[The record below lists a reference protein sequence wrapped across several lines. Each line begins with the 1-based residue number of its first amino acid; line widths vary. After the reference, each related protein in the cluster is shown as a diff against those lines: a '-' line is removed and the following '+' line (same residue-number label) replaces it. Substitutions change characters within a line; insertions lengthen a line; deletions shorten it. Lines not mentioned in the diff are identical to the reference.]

1 MDNQFEKYLNS
12 NDWFFIHYASD
23 GFYNGTSPSP
33 KISCILI
40 YNYKNEEAYKFEIA
54 DHLDGN
60 SLEEAERLTL
70 EHFSTLFTKKPNIC
84 FIHWNMQAEGFG
96 FKAIQARAKE
106 FGIDIPILDNNR
118 LFDLA
123 SYVEYFA
130 GKKLSIKQVLWFNSI
145 LNDKFL
151 DGKTE
156 AEYFEKRKFLEI
168 YNSVHSKILGL
179 AFIVEEL
186 RDGTLKTEKPYAEPN
201 DGLTK
206 KGRREQA
213 LKIAQAREE
222 MLKDIVKH
230 NKRILKRK
238 EKAFEEFVENYE
250 PKYKKEHGLF
260 FFDSAHPIISLFA
273 SWFANRK

>member
-1 MDNQFEKYLNS
+1 MDNQFKKYLNS

-106 FGIDIPILDNNR
+106 FGIDIPIPDNNR

-130 GKKLSIKQVLWFNSI
+130 GKKLSIKQVLWFNSL
-145 LNDKFL
+145 LNNKFL

-156 AEYFEKRKFLEI
+156 AEYFKKRKFLEI

-186 RDGTLKTEKPYAEPN
+186 RDGTFKTEKPYAESN

-206 KGRREQA
+206 EERREQA
-213 LKIAQAREE
+213 LKIAQTREQT
-222 MLKDIVKH
+222 LKDIVAH
-230 NKRILKRK
+230 NRKMLRKREKTYKYDMEKQETK
-238 EKAFEEFVENYE
+238 EGGF
-250 PKYKKEHGLF
+250 L
-260 FFDSAHPIISLFA
+260 FFDSEHPILSLFA
-273 SWFANRK
+273 SWFANK